1 MELLIEKAG
10 LNIPLRA
17 LHPDVQKRPVRVK
30 VYLVMRLFKEKL
42 LLGEIWIRDTNW
54 KTYEFAVSPEQVGRN
69 AILLLKADRTW
80 VPKKALGVPDPRC
93 LGVALG
99 SIYFKDLK
107 T

>member
-1 MELLIEKAG
+1 MC
-10 LNIPLRA
+10 
-17 LHPDVQKRPVRVK
+17 
-30 VYLVMRLFKEKL
+30 
-42 LLGEIWIRDTNW
+42 
-54 KTYEFAVSPEQVGRN
+54 EFAVSPEEVGRN
-69 AILLLKADRTW
+69 AILLLKVDRTW